1 MRNENDEGKYLKDP
15 FASEA
20 KLPISDL
27 VFKDINK
34 NNGTIPTFRRTY
46 TIIL

>member
-1 MRNENDEGKYLKDP
+1 MIEGKYLKDP

-20 KLPISDL
+20 KLTITDL

-34 NNGTIPTFRRTY
+34 YNGTIPTFQRTY
-46 TIIL
+46 TIVL